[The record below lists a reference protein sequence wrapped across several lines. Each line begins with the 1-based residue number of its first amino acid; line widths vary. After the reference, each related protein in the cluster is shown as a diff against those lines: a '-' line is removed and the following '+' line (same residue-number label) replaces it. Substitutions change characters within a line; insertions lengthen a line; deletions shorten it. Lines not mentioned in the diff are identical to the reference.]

1 MHLVCVFHTWLS
13 AWSNIFCTASYKWCK
28 HRMGWWKPA
37 VAYLDV
43 CYCKSRISYQRLKA
57 SHKICLCTKTL
68 DIRTAKVCVYFVPE
82 QYENNQKTRGNKST
96 DKRYILVPW
105 QHRPVGVSLFV
116 CILVKVF
123 ACITVKEKH
132 VDKRGCLR
140 QKHFFLTQKTH
151 YCVIFLKLKPL
162 CDQNTKG
169 RGYVALPLCVYPPGA
184 RFTSLSLFSCC
195 FCSFSSSSLLCWASH
210 SCFILACRHGK
221 RIHTL
226 FQWIMGGGTLF
237 SL

>member
-1 MHLVCVFHTWLS
+1 MKTCSGISGCLLLQVKNLLPVVESEPQNMPL
-13 AWSNIFCTASYKWCK
+13 YKDTRHKNCK
-28 HRMGWWKPA
+28 G
-37 VAYLDV
+37 
-43 CYCKSRISYQRLKA
+43 
-57 SHKICLCTKTL
+57 
-68 DIRTAKVCVYFVPE
+68 VCVYFVPE

-132 VDKRGCLR
+132 VDKSGCLR

-184 RFTSLSLFSCC
+184 RFTSLSLFSCF

-221 RIHTL
+221 RLHTL
-226 FQWIMGGGTLF
+226 FQ
-237 SL
+237 